1 MLGSQPIQQYFATG
15 TSHYVLPQ
23 TSLEWNYNLFYS
35 PYVTSNGPSNVNLIS
50 GTWSSAPTIV
60 PSGRITKV
68 FLSDSGQT
76 TRSCYS
82 FNTTSG
88 SGTSSITIPLS
99 SNTNTYKIT
108 FWAKVDTDAT
118 VNLSALAY
126 IDYHRAHSVSEKI
139 DSVNWTKFEIYLSSQ
154 PTGTAYSNPTFY
166 LHHGATDGVNS
177 YGILIDQLEIHQT
190 TDFEYRYGNLWPT
203 SSPFQPFRP
212 GESFVPSG
220 NSLCQLPAN
229 FRKIKTDLGTTWNN
243 QTMPVSPV
251 SYHPTLLATNTFNP
265 IYKNGFLSE
274 WSQYKY
280 FVADSSSPT
289 ISGVYDQ
296 LLNVNKIVIKFNLAY
311 SKPSSFTVNLTGNQN
326 TFSGGYLSVYSY
338 SQTYS
343 GSDIDSSG
351 TCILYYQSNGTWLSG
366 LNGGTW
372 NGTTDPK
379 ETPGTPSFDFNGN
392 IKFGGIK
399 GGTTNASVQI
409 NSIQVTQNSATI
421 NPTYS
426 SYVNESISGSY
437 NSVNKI
443 NEFLRM
449 QIVEVSPR
457 LEIDVTY
464 YTMSV
469 NTQAELDNKQNPLP
483 ISAIS
488 ANMATITLSNVPL
501 TVSNQ
506 ILSLFSNNS
515 SNSALKGLFKN
526 YVKCFVNYKIIDS
539 ISETVSSDR
548 VIPGGI
554 FYVDTWDVKDIEKTV
569 VTAYD
574 ITKYLQLAQPTDYVA
589 QTEDVF
595 RLITNVL
602 DFAGFT
608 DYDYDSLKRVTS
620 DSTKLVNGT
629 IKKNSTPIKIKY
641 FYVDGTQQK
650 VYDVLREIFEVY
662 QIAAYVDAHG
672 IMRFINI
679 DGIFD
684 KNNLINM
691 QLHDSTTPISIST
704 SSGYSNNLS
713 VFPNIIQDT
722 YQETTKTKV
731 GKINFTYKTPQIE
744 KTIASDTRLLN
755 NNLYIDYAPTFM
767 DKTNAIWD
775 STIDEAVTYNTLNS
789 TMNAFDTYFT
799 IPLSEATAG
808 STSEPI
814 FRTYGIDHDGYG
826 IIENEIVSFKYK
838 EWSYIGPSINTTR
851 SVANSS
857 EFASKM
863 AEISSLAGNE
873 PFQVQATGRITN
885 VDRGQFN
892 TSVSSHIVMS
902 TPYDIQ
908 QRFDV
913 SNAYSTPYINKGD
926 IVLSG
931 SSNGISSITTLDP
944 YSTNGSLND
953 YHTFSTKILIGANSK
968 TFYPNG
974 TSAGLV
980 LYNSSQSPSVYVFV
994 TTSSVAGTTKYK
1006 LNVTNLSFN
1015 GTSLISTGEIDIT
1028 DIINKQGRDYDLG
1041 SPFEDYG
1048 KYVNLKF
1055 VKTNTNNQAFQ
1066 IFINKINVSFKTTT
1080 NITPDISGKFGIF
1093 STNSSSGISPVQ
1105 FAEVY
1110 ATQTALTNAG
1120 DLHHYDLDWFAEKLS
1135 SNKKIFEISYI
1146 VQSKP
1151 SIVGISYYDI
1161 KDTNAPSL
1169 DAYPLK
1175 LSYNWYYLKN
1185 GEAPKVVAVNSSVA
1199 KAITNGTAAGTISGT
1214 IVSTST
1220 SKIPYPVIPVSEN
1233 SLTYSPIYHS
1243 GFKSRFAIIN
1253 SSPSQIWIKCAPGP
1267 INKINVDFSL
1277 ITRSLITLGNDV
1289 VISKVFDA
1297 ANVNETV
1304 DITTSWV
1311 QDENTAVAILRSI
1324 YRALDGFTR
1333 DTTISIYGN
1342 PLYEIGDIVL
1352 LNYGLKNIV
1361 NQKYF
1366 VQGITQNF
1374 DTGLTTT
1381 LVLNQ
1386 IG

>member
-60 PSGRITKV
+60 SSGRITKV

-483 ISAIS
+483 ISAI
-488 ANMATITLSNVPL
+488 
-501 TVSNQ
+501 
-506 ILSLFSNNS
+506 
-515 SNSALKGLFKN
+515 LK
-526 YVKCFVNYKIIDS
+526 
-539 ISETVSSDR
+539 
-548 VIPGGI
+548 
-554 FYVDTWDVKDIEKTV
+554 
-569 VTAYD
+569 
-574 ITKYLQLAQPTDYVA
+574 
-589 QTEDVF
+589 
-595 RLITNVL
+595 
-602 DFAGFT
+602 
-608 DYDYDSLKRVTS
+608 
-620 DSTKLVNGT
+620 
-629 IKKNSTPIKIKY
+629 
-641 FYVDGTQQK
+641 
-650 VYDVLREIFEVY
+650 
-662 QIAAYVDAHG
+662 
-672 IMRFINI
+672 
-679 DGIFD
+679 
-684 KNNLINM
+684 
-691 QLHDSTTPISIST
+691 
-704 SSGYSNNLS
+704 
-713 VFPNIIQDT
+713 
-722 YQETTKTKV
+722 
-731 GKINFTYKTPQIE
+731 
-744 KTIASDTRLLN
+744 
-755 NNLYIDYAPTFM
+755 
-767 DKTNAIWD
+767 
-775 STIDEAVTYNTLNS
+775 
-789 TMNAFDTYFT
+789 
-799 IPLSEATAG
+799 
-808 STSEPI
+808 
-814 FRTYGIDHDGYG
+814 
-826 IIENEIVSFKYK
+826 
-838 EWSYIGPSINTTR
+838 
-851 SVANSS
+851 
-857 EFASKM
+857 
-863 AEISSLAGNE
+863 
-873 PFQVQATGRITN
+873 
-885 VDRGQFN
+885 
-892 TSVSSHIVMS
+892 
-902 TPYDIQ
+902 
-908 QRFDV
+908 
-913 SNAYSTPYINKGD
+913 
-926 IVLSG
+926 
-931 SSNGISSITTLDP
+931 
-944 YSTNGSLND
+944 
-953 YHTFSTKILIGANSK
+953 
-968 TFYPNG
+968 
-974 TSAGLV
+974 
-980 LYNSSQSPSVYVFV
+980 
-994 TTSSVAGTTKYK
+994 
-1006 LNVTNLSFN
+1006 
-1015 GTSLISTGEIDIT
+1015 T
-1028 DIINKQGRDYDLG
+1028 DIL
-1041 SPFEDYG
+1041 
-1048 KYVNLKF
+1048 
-1055 VKTNTNNQAFQ
+1055 
-1066 IFINKINVSFKTTT
+1066 
-1080 NITPDISGKFGIF
+1080 
-1093 STNSSSGISPVQ
+1093 
-1105 FAEVY
+1105 
-1110 ATQTALTNAG
+1110 
-1120 DLHHYDLDWFAEKLS
+1120 
-1135 SNKKIFEISYI
+1135 
-1146 VQSKP
+1146 
-1151 SIVGISYYDI
+1151 
-1161 KDTNAPSL
+1161 
-1169 DAYPLK
+1169 
-1175 LSYNWYYLKN
+1175 
-1185 GEAPKVVAVNSSVA
+1185 
-1199 KAITNGTAAGTISGT
+1199 
-1214 IVSTST
+1214 
-1220 SKIPYPVIPVSEN
+1220 
-1233 SLTYSPIYHS
+1233 
-1243 GFKSRFAIIN
+1243 
-1253 SSPSQIWIKCAPGP
+1253 
-1267 INKINVDFSL
+1267 
-1277 ITRSLITLGNDV
+1277 
-1289 VISKVFDA
+1289 
-1297 ANVNETV
+1297 
-1304 DITTSWV
+1304 
-1311 QDENTAVAILRSI
+1311 
-1324 YRALDGFTR
+1324 
-1333 DTTISIYGN
+1333 
-1342 PLYEIGDIVL
+1342 
-1352 LNYGLKNIV
+1352 
-1361 NQKYF
+1361 
-1366 VQGITQNF
+1366 
-1374 DTGLTTT
+1374 
-1381 LVLNQ
+1381 
-1386 IG
+1386 